1 MAFLVT
7 CGQCNTEYLDT
18 SKDCP
23 NCGAG
28 VRAASNDKSPGI
40 EASYPSSR
48 NGNVGFFRSLFDF
61 RFETYVTRRVASVM
75 YAILAVLVS
84 LATFALF
91 ILSIVNLGNP
101 YAGGESILL
110 VLLTPILGLLVL
122 TTIRLGFE
130 TSIALVA
137 IAENTKK

>member
-7 CGQCNTEYLDT
+7 CSKCKTEYLDS
-18 SKDCP
+18 SKFCP
-23 NCGAG
+23 NCASGA
-28 VRAASNDKSPGI
+28 VSSSDDKAENVNLSSPNSHSG
-40 EASYPSSR
+40 E
-48 NGNVGFFRSLFDF
+48 VGFFRSLFDF
-61 RFETYVTRRVASVM
+61 KFETYVTRRVASVM
-75 YAILAVLVS
+75 YAILTVIVL
-84 LATFALF
+84 LATVILF
-91 ILSIVNLGNP
+91 ILSIVSLGNP

-110 VLLTPILGLLVL
+110 VILTPILGLLLL